1 MNSYITWIIWKH
13 IFNVA
18 KIDPALT
25 LLHMPDGHLKEEE
38 LQHPQAKEIGCSE
51 DYDAWRDGEVN
62 PKPAEFPGTLRTVG
76 KIACPAA

>member
-1 MNSYITWIIWKH
+1 
-13 IFNVA
+13 
-18 KIDPALT
+18 
-25 LLHMPDGHLKEEE
+25 MPDGHLKEEE

-76 KIACPAA
+76 RIACPVA